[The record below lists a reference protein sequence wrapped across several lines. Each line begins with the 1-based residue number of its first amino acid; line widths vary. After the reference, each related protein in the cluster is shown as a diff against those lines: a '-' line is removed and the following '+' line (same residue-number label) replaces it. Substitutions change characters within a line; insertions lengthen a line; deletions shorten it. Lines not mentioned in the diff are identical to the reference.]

1 MRKKIRDI
9 IEGQARLPFG
19 EERSGLMSYAHP
31 LERRAFF
38 AMGILLLLVS
48 AAYMYFVMTSVMH
61 VAGRED
67 ASIRASRL
75 SADVARLESEYLSRT
90 QSITE
95 PYAKTRGFVSIA
107 KRSFVEG
114 SSVSFNNAR

>member
-19 EERSGLMSYAHP
+19 EGQSGLLSYAHP

-38 AMGILLLLVS
+38 ILGALLFLVC
-48 AAYMYFVMTSVMH
+48 AVYMYFVMTSVMH
-61 VAGRED
+61 VAGREE
-67 ASIRASRL
+67 AAIQASRL
-75 SADVARLESEYLSRT
+75 SAEVARLESEYLSRT
-90 QSITE
+90 ESITE
-95 PYAKTRGFVSIA
+95 PYAKTRGFVSIS

-114 SSVSFNNAR
+114 ASVSIDNRR